1 MRLKKSLKV
10 FPSRINFWENIL
22 EAAIILPT
30 YNESENIRDLILAI
44 ERLNINPLILV
55 IDDSSP
61 DGTQEIVRN
70 LQKDFKNI
78 ILIVRPRKMGLG
90 TAIIDG
96 FKTILSLPDKPEYV
110 ITMDA
115 DFSHNPEDIPRL
127 IQHAKEGYDIV
138 VGSRYI
144 KGGEIVGWTPTR
156 IIISGIANKMARA
169 ILRLPINDLTSGF
182 RCYSTKYVIKA
193 APKLKSKRFE
203 IQIETLKLAR
213 NLRMKVTEAPIK
225 FVNRKRGKSKLT
237 IKEILNF
244 IEFIIKSA
252 LQIS

>member
-1 MRLKKSLKV
+1 M
-10 FPSRINFWENIL
+10 

-61 DGTQEIVRN
+61 DGTQEIVRS

-90 TAIIDG
+90 TAIING
-96 FKTILSLPDKPEYV
+96 FKTIISLPDKPEYV

-115 DFSHNPEDIPRL
+115 DLSHNPKDIPRL
-127 IQHAKEGYDIV
+127 IQHARGGSYDIV

-144 KGGEIVGWTPTR
+144 KGGGILGWTPTR
-156 IIISGIANKMARA
+156 IIISGIANKMAKA

-182 RCYSTKYVIKA
+182 RCYSTKYIIKA
-193 APKLKSKRFE
+193 APELKSKRFE
-203 IQIETLKLAR
+203 IQIETLKLAH

-237 IKEILNF
+237 MKEILNF
-244 IEFIIKSA
+244 IEFIMKSA
-252 LQIS
+252 LQRS

>member
-1 MRLKKSLKV
+1 M
-10 FPSRINFWENIL
+10 

-44 ERLNINPLILV
+44 EELNIDSLILV

-61 DGTQEIVRN
+61 DGTQEIVRG
-70 LQKDFKNI
+70 LQKEFENI
-78 ILIVRPRKMGLG
+78 MLIVRPRKMGLG
-90 TAIIDG
+90 TAITDG

-115 DFSHNPEDIPRL
+115 DFSHNPKDIPRL

-156 IIISGIANKMARA
+156 IIISGIANRMAKA
-169 ILRLPINDLTSGF
+169 ILRIPINDLTSGF
-182 RCYSTKYVIKA
+182 RCYSIKYITEA
-193 APKLKSKRFE
+193 AQKLKSKRFE

-213 NLRMKVTEAPIK
+213 DLKMKATETPIK
-225 FVNRKRGKSKLT
+225 FVNRKKGKSKLT

-244 IEFIIKSA
+244 IEFIVKSVF
-252 LQIS
+252 QKS